1 MPRVKG
7 SGATCSAFLEEP
19 RCKGCL
25 SKRPCHRKPANR
37 RTDCTCGYCQS
48 SIIQVAEDKEEG
60 QLAQDSNH
68 RCCRSQKKS
77 NETQTPLF
85 TTEKMLKY
93 QTEAAKAEARKRK
106 RREQAKYQNRK
117 ALKKREGTRPTFNS
131 VFLFLF
137 LNLFIWVVL
146 VFIRIWLSSFHSNL
160 SFVTILMDLSASLIF
175 PTLTS
180 CAFWR
185 HHQHPGLFACDLYFQ
200 YSTQPPKH
208 YLAVLVHRLVLHR
221 LHRLH
226 RLCQIQ
232 PVIIVWV
239 QKVSRQQPD

>member
-1 MPRVKG
+1 MFVPPVSRALLSWVAFVRLAFRFSAVGSCSEKTRRHCPATVMPRVKG
-7 SGATCSAFLEEP
+7 NEATCSAFLEEP

-85 TTEKMLKY
+85 TTEKMLEY

-117 ALKKREGTRPTFNS
+117 ALKKCEGTRPTFNS

-146 VFIRIWLSSFHSNL
+146 VFIRI
-160 SFVTILMDLSASLIF
+160 
-175 PTLTS
+175 
-180 CAFWR
+180 
-185 HHQHPGLFACDLYFQ
+185 
-200 YSTQPPKH
+200 
-208 YLAVLVHRLVLHR
+208 
-221 LHRLH
+221 
-226 RLCQIQ
+226 
-232 PVIIVWV
+232 
-239 QKVSRQQPD
+239 